1 MLKLAGSALLALT
14 LWVGHATAEE
24 STAPAGAAAAPP
36 ACRQAEVNPVTGHTL
51 CINPL
56 GAPVAPPPSSVLP
69 PCAPNKHGTE
79 TWSYQPNCEPAR
91 PSGA

>member
-1 MLKLAGSALLALT
+1 MSKLAGIALLALM
-14 LWVGHATAEE
+14 LCVDHATAEE
-24 STAPAGAAAAPP
+24 STAPAGAAAQP

-79 TWSYQPNCEPAR
+79 TWSYQPNCEPVR